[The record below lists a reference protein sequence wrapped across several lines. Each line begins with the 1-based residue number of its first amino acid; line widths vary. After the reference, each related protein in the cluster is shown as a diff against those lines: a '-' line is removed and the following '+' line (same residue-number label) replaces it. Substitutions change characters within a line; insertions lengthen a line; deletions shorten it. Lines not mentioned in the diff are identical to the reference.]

1 MRISEV
7 SVYSLSCPIEP
18 KQVRP
23 FYGGFRRLH
32 KRDFVLAVVETADG
46 AVGYAPAGASSSAMR
61 EYFEDASH
69 DSFADLL
76 ETRIA
81 DAIIGEEIDAP
92 GDISAAIRNLDLPT
106 KLESEAISVFDV
118 AYHDLWGKR
127 VGEPVYEL
135 LADRDVQPEP
145 LDMYASAGMYMD
157 PEGYAEQ
164 ASVIAVRGFDA
175 YKYRPAG
182 PPEEDIETVRRIR
195 ERLGDEMKI
204 MIDAHTWWKLGER
217 SYDFQQVERLL
228 NEIEAYDPYWIEEP
242 VQPADYDA
250 YERLAAATDVPLA
263 GGESEE
269 SPAGLKR
276 LSETGVDYLQG
287 DVRHHCGFTGCWELI
302 EACADDGSI
311 TFVPHNFGTHLGLV
325 ANAHL
330 ITASP
335 ESPLLEYPVFGSD
348 VAGMYPFPLAE
359 DVLSTDLDIADG
371 QLRLPDRPGLGV
383 EVDESVIEDYPHVD
397 GPWTEFVYE

>member
-1 MRISEV
+1 ME
-7 SVYSLSCPIEP
+7 
-18 KQVRP
+18 
-23 FYGGFRRLH
+23 
-32 KRDFVLAVVETADG
+32 
-46 AVGYAPAGASSSAMR
+46 
-61 EYFEDASH
+61 
-69 DSFADLL
+69 
-76 ETRIA
+76 
-81 DAIIGEEIDAP
+81 
-92 GDISAAIRNLDLPT
+92 
-106 KLESEAISVFDV
+106 
-118 AYHDLWGKR
+118 
-127 VGEPVYEL
+127 
-135 LADRDVQPEP
+135 
-145 LDMYASAGMYMD
+145 
-157 PEGYAEQ
+157 
-164 ASVIAVRGFDA
+164 
-175 YKYRPAG
+175 
-182 PPEEDIETVRRIR
+182 
-195 ERLGDEMKI
+195 I

-217 SYDFQQVERLL
+217 SYDFQQVERLF

-269 SPAGLKR
+269 SPSGLKR

-335 ESPLLEYPVFGSD
+335 ESPLLEYPLFGSD

-359 DVLSTDLDIADG
+359 DVLLTDLDIADG